1 MKRTGAVMF
10 IMLVV
15 TLVTGPSVSVHAQD
29 ETQSATATPERM
41 RQEMAEM
48 RQRMM
53 AEEQAA
59 NVRLQALLDQMAG
72 AEGEARIDAITA
84 LLRELTE
91 QKIAHQRHMEHMM
104 GMMEQ
109 MMGGMMGGGM
119 RGRGAPQPPQP

>member
-1 MKRTGAVMF
+1 MKRARAVMF
-10 IMLVV
+10 MMLVV
-15 TLVTGPSVSVHAQD
+15 TLVTAPLVSVAQD
-29 ETQSATATPERM
+29 ETQSPTATPERM

-59 NVRLQALLDQMAG
+59 NVRLQALLDRMAG
-72 AEGEARIDAITA
+72 AEGEARIVAITA

-119 RGRGAPQPPQP
+119 RGRGAPEPPQP

>member
-1 MKRTGAVMF
+1 MKRARAVMF
-10 IMLVV
+10 MMLVV
-15 TLVTGPSVSVHAQD
+15 TLVTAPLVSVAQD
-29 ETQSATATPERM
+29 ETQSPTATPERM

-59 NVRLQALLDQMAG
+59 NVRLQALLDRMAG
-72 AEGEARIDAITA
+72 AEGEARIVAITA

-119 RGRGAPQPPQP
+119 RGRGAPEPPRP